1 MAEAVAATIECI
13 GCGARVPDIEGP
25 VHRYLGASPGCW
37 AYYGE
42 LLSAESLDRNLAP
55 MQRLT
60 INTYA
65 VQHPGVP
72 GPQTKQSLWVHL
84 AGLCLVLERGQP
96 ADRTMQLM
104 AGLASRRW
112 DWGWLEPPAL
122 PYPRT
127 IVDVRGARTLD
138 NYDQAVAEWSV
149 STWLAWQAH
158 HDEIRA
164 VVDKLLED

>member
-13 GCGARVPDIEGP
+13 GCGARVPDTDGP
-25 VHRYLGASPGCW
+25 VHSYLGASPGCW

-42 LLSAESLDRNLAP
+42 LISAESLDRNLAP

-72 GPQTKQSLWVHL
+72 RPQTKQSLWVHL

-112 DWGWLEPPAL
+112 DWDWLEPPAL

-138 NYDQAVAEWSV
+138 SYDQAVAEWSV
-149 STWLAWQAH
+149 STWLSWQAH
-158 HDEIRA
+158 HDAVRA
-164 VVDKLLED
+164 VVDQLLAD

>member
-13 GCGARVPDIEGP
+13 GCGARVPDTDGP

-42 LLSAESLDRNLAP
+42 LLSAEYLDRNLAP

-96 ADRTMQLM
+96 ADRTTTLM
-104 AGLASRRW
+104 AGLVSQRW
-112 DWGWLEPPAL
+112 DWDWLEPPAL

-158 HDEIRA
+158 HDAIRG
-164 VVDKLLED
+164 VVDRLLED

>member
-1 MAEAVAATIECI
+1 MVEAVATTIECI
-13 GCGARVPDIEGP
+13 GCGARVPDTDGP
-25 VHRYLGASPGCW
+25 THRYLGASPGCW
-37 AYYGE
+37 ALYGE

-84 AGLCLVLERGQP
+84 VGLCLVLERGQP
-96 ADRTMQLM
+96 AARTTTLM
-104 AGLASRRW
+104 ASLVSHRRAW
-112 DWGWLEPPAL
+112 EWLEPPA
-122 PYPRT
+122 PPFPRT

-138 NYDQAVAEWSV
+138 SYDQVVAEWSV
-149 STWLAWQAH
+149 STWLAWQPH
-158 HDEIRA
+158 HDAIRA
-164 VVDKLLED
+164 VVDRLLAD